1 MYDENDEPQ
10 YPAHMD
16 QELSERIFN
25 DVGNIDHIYTVIQEC
40 VDEVTEEQFMQIQQ
54 GVSLMRIF
62 LATVV
67 VLLGANFAI
76 ELMNSNMVDLM
87 EERKEQMERAID
99 RM

>member
-1 MYDENDEPQ
+1 
-10 YPAHMD
+10 
-16 QELSERIFN
+16 
-25 DVGNIDHIYTVIQEC
+25 
-40 VDEVTEEQFMQIQQ
+40 
-54 GVSLMRIF
+54 MRIF

-67 VLLGANFAI
+67 VLLGANLAI

>member
-1 MYDENDEPQ
+1 MCGRSDRRTIHANS
-10 YPAHMD
+10 A
-16 QELSERIFN
+16 
-25 DVGNIDHIYTVIQEC
+25 
-40 VDEVTEEQFMQIQQ
+40 